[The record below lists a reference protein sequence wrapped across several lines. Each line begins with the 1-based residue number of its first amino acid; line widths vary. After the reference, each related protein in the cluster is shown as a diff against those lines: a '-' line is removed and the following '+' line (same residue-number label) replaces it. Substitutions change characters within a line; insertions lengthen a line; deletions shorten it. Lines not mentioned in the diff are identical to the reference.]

1 VPTASEVLGA
11 FAAARRF
18 RDLPADVRDKVRL
31 HLLDVLGVALASA
44 SLPFA
49 RTAFDAAQRSGGAG
63 DGTVIGF
70 ATPLPASWAAFVN
83 GTLAHGIDYDDTHL
97 GSVVHVSCTVAP
109 AALAVAEEV
118 GAGGEA
124 LLSALALGMETA
136 IRVGLAAPA
145 AFHDRGFHPTG
156 ICGTFG
162 AAVSTATLRG
172 LSAAQIVDALGLCGS
187 MAAGSMEFLADGSWS
202 KRMHA
207 GWAAHGGLLA
217 AALAQAGFRG
227 PKAVFDGR
235 FGLYASHLGTD
246 GWNLAPL
253 TQGLGERWELLGT
266 ALKPYP
272 CCHFNHAFIDCIAA
286 LRRLH
291 DLRPDAI
298 ERIECDVAPTAI
310 PVVCEPVASK
320 RAPQNDYDAKFSLPY
335 AVASALVR
343 GHVDV
348 DDFTPA
354 AIGDAA
360 VLDVAA
366 RVQHRADPD
375 TAFPR
380 VFPGRVRV
388 LLRNGRVVTHDE
400 PVNRGSSERPLAP
413 AEVHDKFMRNATRV
427 LPAARAEAL
436 RAAVDNL
443 ERAGDVRELSRLLV
457 P

>member
-11 FAAARRF
+11 FAAALRY
-18 RDLPADVRDKVRL
+18 RDLPADVCDKVRL
-31 HLLDVLGVALASA
+31 HLLDVLGVALASS

-49 RTAFDAAQRSGGAG
+49 RSAFDAAAASGNGG
-63 DGTVIGF
+63 DGTVVGF
-70 ATPLPASWAAFVN
+70 STPLPASWAAFVN

-97 GSVVHVSCTVAP
+97 GSVVHVSCSVVP
-109 AALAVAEEV
+109 AALAAAEEV
-118 GAGGEA
+118 GADGEA
-124 LLSALALGMETA
+124 LLAAVALGMETA
-136 IRVGLAAPA
+136 VRVGLAAPA

-162 AAVSTATLRG
+162 AAVSAAALRR
-172 LSAAQIVDALGLCGS
+172 LSAAQLVDALGLCGS
-187 MAAGSMEFLADGSWS
+187 MAAGSMEFLSDGSWS

-217 AALAQAGFRG
+217 ARLAHAGCRG
-227 PKAVFDGR
+227 PRAVFDGR
-235 FGLYASHLGTD
+235 VGLYASHLGPH
-246 GWNLAPL
+246 GWQLAPL
-253 TQGLGERWELLGT
+253 TQQLGERWELLDI

-286 LRRLH
+286 LRRVHGLTA
-291 DLRPDAI
+291 DAV
-298 ERIECDVAPTAI
+298 ERIECDIAPAAI
-310 PVVCEPVASK
+310 PIVCEPVASK
-320 RAPQNDYDAKFSLPY
+320 RTPQNDYDAKFSLPY

-348 DDFTPA
+348 DDFTPQ
-354 AIGDAA
+354 AITDAD
-360 VLDVAA
+360 VLAVAA
-366 RVQHRADPD
+366 RVEHRADPD

-388 LLRNGRVVTHDE
+388 MLRNGRVLTHDE

-413 AEVHDKFMRNATRV
+413 TDVHDKFMRNATRV
-427 LPAARAEAL
+427 LPAARAEAVI
-436 RAAVDNL
+436 ATVSDI
-443 ERAGDVRELSRLLV
+443 ERRPVRELTRLLA